1 MSEPKRRFFESGSS
15 NALRPPRPSSAPI
28 PSSSAIFAAPGPF
41 VVSGE
46 VHGDGE
52 VEGGLNLSVTGSW
65 HGNIQA
71 QQAIVAGKIT
81 GGLTVK
87 DRLEIGYTAVI
98 RGRVSARTIA
108 IAKGAI
114 VDGEIEVTSGAADA
128 ANSRK
133 NATANDPSARLFA
146 NGDRAGNILCV
157 RVLFAHPSANSL
169 TLRSNERIRCDHRGR
184 RHSRSRRTAGRCG
197 GRS

>member
-1 MSEPKRRFFESGSS
+1 MSEPKRRFFEKRFFERITATPTFIGPDSVVVGNISG
-15 NALRPPRPSSAPI
+15 A
-28 PSSSAIFAAPGPF
+28 GPF

-46 VHGDGE
+46 VHGDGA
-52 VEGGLNLSVTGSW
+52 VDGGLNLSVTGSW

-71 QQAIVAGKIT
+71 HQAIVAGKIT

-114 VDGEIEVTSGAADA
+114 VDGEIEVTSGAAMLEFEEKRDA
-128 ANSRK
+128 K
-133 NATANDPSARLFA
+133 
-146 NGDRAGNILCV
+146 
-157 RVLFAHPSANSL
+157 
-169 TLRSNERIRCDHRGR
+169 
-184 RHSRSRRTAGRCG
+184 
-197 GRS
+197 